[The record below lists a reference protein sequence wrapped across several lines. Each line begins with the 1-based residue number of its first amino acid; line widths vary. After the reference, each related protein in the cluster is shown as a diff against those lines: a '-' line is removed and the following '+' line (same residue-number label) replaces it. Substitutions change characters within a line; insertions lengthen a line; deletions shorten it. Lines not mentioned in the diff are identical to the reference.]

1 MGPKNYEFALQLFFF
16 PKLMVRK
23 SQTKIVVFLIPPK
36 NKTFFMISVLKVKN
50 GSSQENKDTLKTILI
65 RDYFKQQRV
74 FF

>member
-23 SQTKIVVFLIPPK
+23 SQTKIVVSSIPPK
-36 NKTFFMISVLKVKN
+36 NKIFFMISVLKVKN